1 MDILKELQ
9 TEAMGNWIRTKRMA
23 VVMTAILKKVIKLE
37 KAEDGPPKEVSGTT
51 ETVVPLLEPEQQEG
65 SSRIE
70 AGDNSNRK
78 E

>member
-1 MDILKELQ
+1 
-9 TEAMGNWIRTKRMA
+9 MA

-37 KAEDGPPKEVSGTT
+37 KAEDVQPQEVSVTT
-51 ETVVPLLEPEQQEG
+51 ETVVPLLEPEQQKE
-65 SSRIE
+65 SSRVE